1 MTSHQP
7 DINKIYLCAKDLY
20 EVKHQL
26 LINKQESTGLKNL
39 DDFKAFVEY
48 SNDMVDNYKYF
59 EECNPKK
66 KRRILIV
73 FDNMIADMLRNKKLN
88 PIVTELFVRGR
99 KLNTFL
105 VYHTIL
111 FCCTKKY

>member
-20 EVKHQL
+20 EVKYQL
-26 LINKQESTGLKNL
+26 LINKQESTGLKNFV
-39 DDFKAFVEY
+39 DFKAFVEY
-48 SNDMVDNYKYF
+48 SNDVVDNCKNF

-73 FDNMIADMLRNKKLN
+73 FDNMIADMLLNKKLN
-88 PIVTELFVRGR
+88 LIVTELFARGR

>member
-48 SNDMVDNYKYF
+48 SNDMVDNYRNI

-66 KRRILIV
+66 KCRILIA
-73 FDNMIADMLRNKKLN
+73 FDNMIC
-88 PIVTELFVRGR
+88 FVI
-99 KLNTFL
+99 KNL
-105 VYHTIL
+105 IQ
-111 FCCTKKY
+111 

>member
-20 EVKHQL
+20 EVKYQL
-26 LINKQESTGLKNL
+26 LINKQERTGLKNFV
-39 DDFKAFVEY
+39 DFKAFVEY
-48 SNDMVDNYKYF
+48 SNDMVDNYKNF

-73 FDNMIADMLRNKKLN
+73 FDNMIADLLRNKKLN
-88 PIVTELFVRGR
+88 LIVTELFVRGR